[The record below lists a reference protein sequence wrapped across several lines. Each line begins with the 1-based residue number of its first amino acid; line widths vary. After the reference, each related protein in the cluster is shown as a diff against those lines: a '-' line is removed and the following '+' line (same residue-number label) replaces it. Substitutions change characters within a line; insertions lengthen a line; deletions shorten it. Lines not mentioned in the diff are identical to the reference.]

1 MLNNKSMNAFA
12 ALADNTRR
20 EIVLLLAEK
29 GEMSATEISNRFS
42 ITPPAVSQ
50 HLKVLREAKVI
61 QMKKQAQKR
70 LYSIEESGINEIGEW
85 LTDLKKLWNKRFDAL
100 DQYLLEI
107 QLKEKKS

>member
-1 MLNNKSMNAFA
+1 MNAFA

-42 ITPPAVSQ
+42 ITAPAVSQ
-50 HLKVLREAKVI
+50 HLKVLREAKGI
-61 QMKKQAQKR
+61 HRKKQAQKR
-70 LYSIEESGINEIGEW
+70 LCSIEESGINEIGEW

-100 DQYLLEI
+100 DEYLLEM
-107 QLKEKKS
+107 QSKEKKS

>member
-1 MLNNKSMNAFA
+1 MNAFA

-29 GEMSATEISNRFS
+29 GEMSATEISDRFS
-42 ITPPAVSQ
+42 ITAPAVSQ

-61 QMKKQAQKR
+61 HMKKQAQKR

-100 DQYLLEI
+100 DEYLLEM
-107 QLKEKKS
+107 QSKEKKS

>member
-1 MLNNKSMNAFA
+1 MNAFA

-20 EIVLLLAEK
+20 EIVLLLARK
-29 GEMSATEISNRFS
+29 GELSATEICNQFS

-61 QMKKQAQKR
+61 HMKKQAQKR

-85 LTDLKKLWNKRFDAL
+85 LTDLKKLWNSRFDAL
-100 DQYLLEI
+100 DEYLLEMKS
-107 QLKEKKS
+107 KEKKS